1 MTERLGIFGGSFNPI
16 HLGHVGVAERAA
28 AEYGLS
34 RILVVPAKVS
44 PFKTGEPPPLPDAL
58 RWRLVEAACAGSP
71 LLVPCDV
78 ELRRG
83 GVSYAVDTVRAVKA
97 DNPGAELYFIVGEDS
112 VAGLPRWREWD
123 ALKTLCRFVSFP
135 RTRESSTE
143 IRRRMKA
150 GVPYGDLVPPAVAK
164 ILGEFAAGAGSSAE
178 TPAGRPGGGGF
189 TGDGIGF
196 ADGQTGKAV

>member
-28 AEYGLS
+28 AECGLL
-34 RILVVPAKVS
+34 RVLVVPAKVS

-58 RWRLVEAACAGSP
+58 RWRLVEAACAGHP

-83 GVSYAVDTVRAVKA
+83 GVSYAVDTVRAIRA

-112 VAGLPRWREWD
+112 VAGLPRWREWET
-123 ALKTLCRFVSFP
+123 LRTLCRFVSFP

-150 GVPYGDLVPPAVAK
+150 GDSYGDLVPPAVAK
-164 ILGEFAAGAGSSAE
+164 ILREFAAAGQSDAS
-178 TPAGRPGGGGF
+178 GF
-189 TGDGIGF
+189 T
-196 ADGQTGKAV
+196 DGQTAKAV